1 MAEKKKNNTKEI
13 INRKAEYDYQFIDTY
28 EAGIMLQGTE
38 IKSIRS
44 GNVNLRDAYCTF
56 KDGELYVRSL
66 FIAEYSHG
74 NLFNHETRRTRK
86 LLLHKRELKKL
97 EKRVKE
103 KGFTIVPYRMYL
115 TDRGFAKLEIALAQG
130 KKSYDKRHTIKE
142 KDVKRDLA
150 RMKKML

>member
-1 MAEKKKNNTKEI
+1 MAGKKKTKDKEI
-13 INRKAEYDYQFIDTY
+13 VNRKAQFEYSFIDTY

-44 GNVNLRDAYCTF
+44 GNVNLRDAYCVF
-56 KDGELYVRSL
+56 KDGELFVRSL

-74 NLFNHETRRTRK
+74 NIFNHEARRTRK
-86 LLLHKRELKKL
+86 LLLRKKELKKL

-103 KGFTIVPYRMYL
+103 KGFTIVPYRMYI

-130 KKSYDKRHTIKE
+130 KKSFDKRQSIKE

-150 RMKKML
+150 RMKKIL